1 MDWIEFGY
9 YGLFAAS
16 FLSAT
21 VLPGSSEALLA
32 AMIAGGA
39 NPWLAIGIATLGNWL
54 GGISSYGI
62 GYLGKWQ
69 WMEKYLGV
77 EKQKVEKWK
86 PKIDRYGSF
95 FGVFSFVPIIGDAIP
110 VALGFFRANLLLTA
124 FWLIIGKLGRY
135 VAVSWVALQIH

>member
-1 MDWIEFGY
+1 MDWLELGY
-9 YGLFAAS
+9 LGLFLAS

-21 VLPGSSEALLA
+21 VLPGSSEAVLA
-32 AMIAGGA
+32 ALIAGGA
-39 NPWLAIGIATLGNWL
+39 NPWIAIGVATLGNWL

-95 FGVFSFVPIIGDAIP
+95 FGLLSFVPFIGDVIV
-110 VALGFFRANLLLTA
+110 VALGYFRVR
-124 FWLIIGKLGRY
+124 FWLTCFWMLLGKLGRY
-135 VAVSWVALQIH
+135 VSIYGGMLIL

>member
-21 VLPGSSEALLA
+21 VLPGSSEAVLA

-95 FGVFSFVPIIGDAIP
+95 FGVLSFLPIIGDVIA
-110 VALGFFRANLLLTA
+110 VALGYFRAR
-124 FWLIIGKLGRY
+124 FWLTSFWMLVGKAGRY
-135 VAVSWVALQIH
+135 LSVYGGTLLF

>member
-21 VLPGSSEALLA
+21 VLPGSSEAVLA
-32 AMIAGGA
+32 VMIAGGA
-39 NPWLAIGIATLGNWL
+39 NPWIAIGVATLGNWL

-77 EKQKVEKWK
+77 EKQKVENWK

-95 FGVFSFVPIIGDAIP
+95 FGILSFVPFIGDVIV
-110 VALGFFRANLLLTA
+110 VALGYFRVNLPMTALWLLV
-124 FWLIIGKLGRY
+124 GKFGRY
-135 VAVSWVALQIH
+135 VSIYGGILLF